1 MKPVPA
7 CTCDKALAGG
17 PERFGFP
24 DDGYCQ
30 RVLEDL
36 RGGWIYLD
44 TFAVMKV
51 FHVVEAVTLSIFI
64 KKSHREMN
72 GGNDKHHMPQELRE
86 NGVTIA
92 EL

>member
-24 DDGYCQ
+24 DEGYCQ

-64 KKSHREMN
+64 KRATA
-72 GGNDKHHMPQELRE
+72 R
-86 NGVTIA
+86 
-92 EL
+92 

>member
-1 MKPVPA
+1 MGQRGFCFKKVLLQRLHGECDPA

-51 FHVVEAVTLSIFI
+51 FHVVEAVT
-64 KKSHREMN
+64 
-72 GGNDKHHMPQELRE
+72 
-86 NGVTIA
+86 
-92 EL
+92 